1 MWILKA
7 HRESLGWD
15 FKGMGLFEATIW
27 DGKITDVRFF
37 RKGSNV
43 TSEVLWASNGCEEF
57 LKFVYQALGDLLE
70 HIESGRNRLN
80 D

>member
-27 DGKITDVRFF
+27 DGKLTDIRFC
-37 RKGSNV
+37 RKGSSV
-43 TSEVLWASNGCEEF
+43 TSEVLWASTGCEGF
-57 LKFVYQALGDLLE
+57 LKSVYQALGELIG
-70 HIESGRNRLN
+70 HIDS
-80 D
+80 